1 MWMPQFVEGSAP
13 QELRHLETFHD
24 IVEEAFANGNTT
36 VQLPSMLLMLYELTM
51 QAPWPPNP
59 TALISFLLAQ
69 LCGASSDS
77 MREYH
82 LQTHLAS

>member
-13 QELRHLETFHD
+13 QELRHLKIFRD
-24 IVEEAFANGNTT
+24 IVEEALANGNTT

-59 TALISFLLAQ
+59 TPAALISFLLAQ
-69 LCGASSDS
+69 LYGAS
-77 MREYH
+77 
-82 LQTHLAS
+82 